1 MGINDKI
8 KLAKPATW
16 LTENLSESE
25 IKSYVDLAKISVMI
39 EHCRL
44 ERKMTQSEFAE
55 YIGVSQGM
63 VSKWESREYN
73 FTIKSLNEICVK
85 LDISFS
91 ILIEK
96 SDLYLNYK
104 VVSWS
109 SDAIKNRQNKNEWIK
124 DINENSMMGAIA

>member
-25 IKSYVDLAKISVMI
+25 IKSYVDLAKISATI

-55 YIGVSQGM
+55 YMGVSQGM
-63 VSKWESREYN
+63 VLMISNIGIS
-73 FTIKSLNEICVK
+73 ISLSVTLFI
-85 LDISFS
+85 
-91 ILIEK
+91 
-96 SDLYLNYK
+96 
-104 VVSWS
+104 
-109 SDAIKNRQNKNEWIK
+109 
-124 DINENSMMGAIA
+124 